1 VHTNLDID
9 ILRTVVA
16 AQRLGGFNRAAEAL
30 GRSQSAVSQQVAKL
44 EAQLGVPLFRKQGRS
59 LAPTD
64 AGEALLAYARRILDL
79 NDETVSAVRGAALAG
94 AVRIGLPGDLADPWL
109 AAMLGRFK
117 RAHPEVRI
125 EAVVDRN
132 RLLLERLDAGAL
144 DLVVALGSGAR
155 PDAQK
160 IASVR
165 RVWIGAADG
174 APVRGEGEPLP
185 LAAFE
190 APCFFR
196 AAGVEALDRAG
207 VAWRIAFISAS
218 LHGLWAAVEAGLGV
232 TLRTEVGLPPT
243 LRVLDDLPPAPD
255 LDVCLHDAGRPA
267 QPATARLAEIVRE
280 TLTEG
285 LAGRIQRAA

>member
-1 VHTNLDID
+1 M
-9 ILRTVVA
+9 
-16 AQRLGGFNRAAEAL
+16 
-30 GRSQSAVSQQVAKL
+30 
-44 EAQLGVPLFRKQGRS
+44 
-59 LAPTD
+59 
-64 AGEALLAYARRILDL
+64 LDL
-79 NDETVSAVRGAALAG
+79 NDEAVSAVRGAALAG

-109 AAMLGRFK
+109 AAMLGLFK

-155 PDAQK
+155 PDAER

-174 APVRGEGEPLP
+174 GPVRGEGEPLP

-207 VAWRIAFISAS
+207 VAWRVAFISAS

-243 LRVLDDLPPAPD
+243 LKVLDDLPPAPD

-267 QPATARLAEIVRE
+267 SPAVARLAGIVRE
-280 TLTEG
+280 TLAEG
-285 LAGRIQRAA
+285 LSRPGARAA